1 MSRADSTVAQRY
13 ARAIFDLGVE
23 AGDVAALVAKVGSFS
38 ETYRGAPEFRRALEN
53 PRVQTSE
60 RDGLLRAVAGRLGFG
75 ALELN
80 VVRYI
85 ARRRRLS
92 ALPEIAEHL
101 GRLSDERR
109 GVVRATV
116 TAAGPLP
123 EAFYERLTRELETLT
138 GKKISLD
145 RREDPSLIA
154 GVVTRIGDKT
164 VDGSLRGRLEQLG
177 RQLQSS

>member
-13 ARAIFDLGVE
+13 ARAVFTLGVE
-23 AGDVAALVAKVGSFS
+23 AGDVAALVAKIESFA
-38 ETYRGAPEFRRALEN
+38 ETYRGAPEFRSVLEN
-53 PRVQTSE
+53 PRVQASE
-60 RDGLLRAVAGRLGFG
+60 RDAVLRAVAGRLGFG
-75 ALELN
+75 TLELT
-80 VVRYI
+80 VVRYV
-85 ARRRRLS
+85 ARRRRLR
-92 ALPEIAEHL
+92 ALPEIAAHL
-101 GRLSDERR
+101 RRLSDESRN
-109 GVVRATV
+109 VVRATV

-123 EAFYERLTRELETLT
+123 ETFYERLTRELETLT

-164 VDGSLRGRLEQLG
+164 IDGSLRGRLDQLG